1 MVFGL
6 ALKDLVDQIRSFVE
20 KEVKKDYL
28 NLKTSHG
35 IDSQSSSGRL
45 KKWSSTFLKYENING
60 NDAVPKLHGKFNYAA
75 FDCRIMSHV
84 DYAKLYLENYMAKFT
99 VFDEHCDASA
109 VLNLLGRVPV
119 FSLAAQSAAH
129 DVRQD
134 RNTWAHC
141 AFQDWDPAKFQQ
153 CFQDMKRLV
162 NALGLPAADE
172 TKLLADLNTWEKT
185 GTNRH
190 NLNKSL
196 QYPWEHP
203 YLASSPLGFIVVG
216 KAFRKAF
223 RILAFDGRKCRWVVE
238 QDFMGI
244 FVFFLPFY
252 PVFSTESCSLC
263 YGLKDLFLIHKSDDK
278 VFLHR

>member
-6 ALKDLVDQIRSFVE
+6 ALKDLVDQIRTFVE
-20 KEVKKDYL
+20 KEVQKDYV

-129 DVRQD
+129 NVRRD
-134 RNTWAHC
+134 RNAWAHC

-162 NALGLPAADE
+162 NALGLPAAEE
-172 TKLLADLNTWEKT
+172 TKLLDGLDIWETT
-185 GTNRH
+185 GTYNSH
-190 NLNKSL
+190 LT
-196 QYPWEHP
+196 
-203 YLASSPLGFIVVG
+203 
-216 KAFRKAF
+216 
-223 RILAFDGRKCRWVVE
+223 RILETWQIFKC
-238 QDFMGI
+238 GC
-244 FVFFLPFY
+244 
-252 PVFSTESCSLC
+252 ESWL
-263 YGLKDLFLIHKSDDK
+263 YQWLFLKIFSIT
-278 VFLHR
+278 

>member
-20 KEVKKDYL
+20 KEVQKDYVI
-28 NLKTSHG
+28 LKTSHG

-45 KKWSSTFLKYENING
+45 KKWSSTFLKYENVNG
-60 NDAVPKLHGKFNYAA
+60 NDAVPKLPRGKFNYAA

-84 DYAKLYLENYMAKFT
+84 DYAKLYVENYMAKFT

-119 FSLAAQSAAH
+119 FSLAAQTAAH

-134 RNTWAHC
+134 RNAWAHC

-162 NALGLPAADE
+162 NALGLPAAEE
-172 TKLLADLNTWEKT
+172 TKLLDGLDIWETT
-185 GTNRH
+185 GTYNSH
-190 NLNKSL
+190 LT
-196 QYPWEHP
+196 
-203 YLASSPLGFIVVG
+203 
-216 KAFRKAF
+216 
-223 RILAFDGRKCRWVVE
+223 RILETWQIFKC
-238 QDFMGI
+238 GC
-244 FVFFLPFY
+244 
-252 PVFSTESCSLC
+252 ESWL
-263 YGLKDLFLIHKSDDK
+263 YQWLFLKIFSIT
-278 VFLHR
+278 